1 MATPD
6 FAAAFLPLWQWRPAL
21 VPATLC
27 GAGMTRERHMV
38 SSRISALA
46 LALCLAAAPAALLAQ
61 AAEGDDASA
70 WAPEGAAP
78 EPGAGTVDAGPAG
91 DLSLGVEEG
100 AAESRTYVA
109 ASFEAWEQRCFRSD
123 TGADPCQLY
132 TLLKDADGNS
142 VAELSVFNLPE
153 GAPGPAIAGA
163 ELVVPLGT
171 LLTEGARIAID
182 QAKARVYPYTLCVEN
197 GCIARI
203 GLTAEDLAAF
213 KKGASAT
220 TTIVPFFAPD
230 QPVSLPVSL
239 KGFTAGYD
247 AMAEANR
254 KADAAAKAAGTTP
267 EGTAPEAA
275 PAP

>member
-1 MATPD
+1 MAAPD
-6 FAAAFLPLWQWRPAL
+6 FAAALLPLWGWRPAL

-38 SSRISALA
+38 SLRISALA
-46 LALCLAAAPAALLAQ
+46 LALCLAAAPAAILAQ
-61 AAEGDDASA
+61 EAEGDG
-70 WAPEGAAP
+70 APAATP
-78 EPGAGTVDAGPAG
+78 DAGTVDAGPAG

-132 TLLKDADGNS
+132 TLLKDAEGNS

-275 PAP
+275 PEAAPAP